1 MRLLVLGA
9 NGQLGGDLMAAAAA
23 RGIDA
28 VGAGRET
35 LDIADPEALRG
46 YLAATPFD
54 ALVNCAAAL
63 NTEAIEGDP
72 APALAI
78 NAHAPGIMA
87 EAAAATGARM
97 IQVSTDYVF
106 GGDAARSAPLTEGDA
121 PAPVNVYGASKL
133 LGETLARLAGG
144 DVTVF
149 RVASTFGVRGASGKG
164 GNFVETMIRMGRERG
179 KLTVVADQV
188 MSPTATAWA
197 AGAILDFLERGGAA
211 GVYHA
216 VERRRG
222 VLVRVREGDRGEGR
236 RRRRGHAL
244 QGRRLA
250 VEGAPAG
257 VQRARQRQARRGDRA
272 DPGLGGGARRLSRRQ
287 GPCLR
292 HVRDARTAAP
302 GRQVGARA
310 GAPAQSRYHPPRRH
324 VRQGRVR
331 DDA

>member
-9 NGQLGGDLMAAAAA
+9 NGQLGGDLTAAAAA

-216 VERRRG
+216 ANG
-222 VLVRVREGDRGEGR
+222 G
-236 RRRRGHAL
+236 
-244 QGRRLA
+244 A
-250 VEGAPAG
+250 VSWYEFAKAIVAKAG
-257 VQRARQRQARRGDRA
+257 VAAEVTPCKAADWPSKARRPAFSALDNGKLA
-272 DPGLGGGARRLSRRQ
+272 GVIGPIPGWEAALDGYLAAKG
-287 GPCLR
+287 
-292 HVRDARTAAP
+292 HV
-302 GRQVGARA
+302 
-310 GAPAQSRYHPPRRH
+310 
-324 VRQGRVR
+324 
-331 DDA
+331 